1 MVSCPNVIAPFMTSL
16 PVTHGLLGLRW
27 WPVPGAVF
35 CYLFGVRHHLQS
47 RVEACLLLF
56 LREIRCKCV
65 MSEAVMRCLGFIG
78 GGIGRQELAVESWR
92 RITRHSVR

>member
-1 MVSCPNVIAPFMTSL
+1 MTSL

-47 RVEACLLLF
+47 RVWLP
-56 LREIRCKCV
+56 
-65 MSEAVMRCLGFIG
+65 FI
-78 GGIGRQELAVESWR
+78 ILERNTAPNVLCPRPSWVQAGWGER
-92 RITRHSVR
+92 L